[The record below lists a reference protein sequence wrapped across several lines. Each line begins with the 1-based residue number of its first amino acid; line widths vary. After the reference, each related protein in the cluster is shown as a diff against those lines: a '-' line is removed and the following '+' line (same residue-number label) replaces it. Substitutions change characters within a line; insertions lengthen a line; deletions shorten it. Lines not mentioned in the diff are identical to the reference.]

1 MRLGLE
7 LGSGDTRKLRGEAA
21 WRLGSGLR
29 VAKSWVILALVVA
42 DGWAGPGCPL
52 LHR

>member
-42 DGWAGPGCPL
+42 DCWAGPGCPL